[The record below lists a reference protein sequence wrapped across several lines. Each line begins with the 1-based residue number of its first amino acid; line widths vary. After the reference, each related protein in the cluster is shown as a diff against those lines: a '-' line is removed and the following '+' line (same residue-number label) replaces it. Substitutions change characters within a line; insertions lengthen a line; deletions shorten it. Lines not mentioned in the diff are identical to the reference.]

1 MRSSKKEKRPE
12 VEGGVG
18 VEGSVRNR
26 SKGVRFAHG
35 GLCYFMGKHESL
47 RV

>member
-35 GLCYFMGKHESL
+35 GLLLYGKT
-47 RV
+47 